1 MSAAQDSGG
10 GPNTPEGA
18 SPPNPGWSSSSD
30 LGGGTVPPAPGGGFQ
45 PAGGASPFSAGAA
58 ASIAGLPLAGN
69 GRRFVG
75 YLIDG
80 IIFWI
85 VWLPLSIVFSGTT
98 NVVTTIG
105 TTTITTQ
112 ERTISPIIEIILL
125 IVGLAYFT
133 LLWSSNGSS
142 VGQMVVGIKV
152 VDASTGAPVSQTQA
166 LVRAIGYIISAIPI
180 YIGFIWAFFDPRKQ
194 GWMDK
199 MANTLVV
206 RIRQP

>member
-1 MSAAQDSGG
+1 
-10 GPNTPEGA
+10 
-18 SPPNPGWSSSSD
+18 
-30 LGGGTVPPAPGGGFQ
+30 
-45 PAGGASPFSAGAA
+45 
-58 ASIAGLPLAGN
+58 LANN

-75 YLIDG
+75 YVIDA

-85 VWLPLSIVFSGTT
+85 VWLPVSIVFSGTN

-105 TTTITTQ
+105 STTITTQ
-112 ERTISPIIEIILL
+112 QRTLSPLIEIILL

-133 LLWSSNGSS
+133 LLWSRNGSS

-152 VDASTGAPVSQTQA
+152 VDATTGAPVSQTQA
-166 LVRAIGYIISAIPI
+166 LVRAIGYIVSGIPI

-206 RIRQP
+206 RTPQP

>member
-1 MSAAQDSGG
+1 MSEAQDGGG
-10 GPNTPEGA
+10 GPVSPEGV
-18 SPPNPGWSSSSD
+18 SPPNPGWSSSGD
-30 LGGGTVPPAPGGGFQ
+30 LGGGTLPPTPGAGYQ
-45 PAGGASPFSAGAA
+45 PAASASGFSAGAQ

-75 YLIDG
+75 YLIDA

-85 VWLPLSIVFSGTT
+85 VSLPLSIVFSSTT

-105 TTTITTQ
+105 TTTITTP
-112 ERTISPIIEIILL
+112 ERSVSPLLELILL
-125 IVGLAYFT
+125 VAGLAYFT
-133 LLWSSNGSS
+133 LLWSSNGAS

-180 YIGFIWAFFDPRKQ
+180 YIGFIWAFFDSRKQ

-206 RIRQP
+206 RARQP

>member
-1 MSAAQDSGG
+1 MSASQDSGG
-10 GPNTPEGA
+10 GPTLPERA
-18 SPPNPGWSSSSD
+18 SSNPGLPPSPD

-45 PAGGASPFSAGAA
+45 PAGDASAFSPGAQP
-58 ASIAGLPLAGN
+58 SIAGLPLASN

-85 VWLPLSIVFSGTT
+85 VWLPLSIAFSSTT
-98 NVVTTIG
+98 SVVTIIG
-105 TTTITTQ
+105 ATTITTQ
-112 ERTISPIIEIILL
+112 QRTLSPLIEISLL

-133 LLWSSNGSS
+133 LLWSNNGSS

-152 VDASTGAPVSQTQA
+152 VDATTGAPVGQTQA
-166 LVRAIGYIISAIPI
+166 LVRAIGYIISGIPI

-206 RIRQP
+206 RVRQP

>member
-10 GPNTPEGA
+10 GPATPEGPP
-18 SPPNPGWSSSSD
+18 PPNPGWSSSSD
-30 LGGGTVPPAPGGGFQ
+30 LGGGTVPPAPGSGFQ
-45 PAGGASPFSAGAA
+45 PAGSASAFSAGAE
-58 ASIAGLPLAGN
+58 ASIAGLPLSGN

-80 IIFWI
+80 ILFWI
-85 VWLPLSIVFSGTT
+85 VWLPLSIVFSSTN

-105 TTTITTQ
+105 STTITTQ
-112 ERTISPIIEIILL
+112 ERTLSPFVEVILL
-125 IVGLAYFT
+125 IAGLAYFT
-133 LLWSSNGSS
+133 LLWSNTGSS

-166 LVRAIGYIISAIPI
+166 LVRAIGYIISGIPI
-180 YIGFIWAFFDPRKQ
+180 YIVFIWAFFDPRKQ

-206 RIRQP
+206 RIRP

>member
-1 MSAAQDSGG
+1 MSAGQDSGG
-10 GPNTPEGA
+10 GPITPEGA
-18 SPPNPGWSSSSD
+18 SPPSPGWSSSSD

-45 PAGGASPFSAGAA
+45 PTGSAGAFNA
-58 ASIAGLPLAGN
+58 GAGPSIAGLPLAGN

-75 YLIDG
+75 YIIDA

-85 VWLPLSIVFSGTT
+85 VWLPLSIVFSSTT

-105 TTTITTQ
+105 TTSITTQ
-112 ERTISPIIEIILL
+112 ERTISPFIEIILL
-125 IVGLAYFT
+125 VAGLAYFT

-142 VGQMVVGIKV
+142 VGQMVVGVRV

-180 YIGFIWAFFDPRKQ
+180 YIGFIWAFFDSRKQ